1 MAKPRQTR
9 TAAAAG
15 VRKNPRAAD
24 PAGAGKPPRPA
35 GVRTRRAVLDLLK
48 QHGPQ
53 EAQALADQLG
63 VSAMAVRQH
72 LYDLQEQGLVG
83 HDAVPRAVG
92 RPAKRWHLTVAA
104 DRLFPDGHADLTASL
119 LESMRET
126 FGETG
131 MDQLMAVRTR
141 EQIAAYER
149 RMPRGAGLHGRLRA
163 LARLRSEE
171 GYMAAVEAEGQGRY
185 LLIENHCPI
194 VAAAAVCSGLC
205 GSEMAVFEHLLGPD
219 VTVERVDH
227 ILAGARRCA
236 YRVTKAGPPGKAS

>member
-9 TAAAAG
+9 TSAPAAA
-15 VRKNPRAAD
+15 RKNPRA
-24 PAGAGKPPRPA
+24 A

-53 EAQALADQLG
+53 EAQALADRLG

-72 LYDLQEQGLVG
+72 LYDLQDQGLVD
-83 HDAVPRAVG
+83 HATAPRAVG
-92 RPAKRWHLTVAA
+92 RPAKRWRLTAAA
-104 DRLFPDGHADLTASL
+104 DRFFPDGHADLTASL

-131 MDQLMAVRTR
+131 MDQLMAARTR
-141 EQIAAYER
+141 EQIAAYET
-149 RMPRGAGLHGRLRA
+149 RMPSGAGLHGRLKA
-163 LARLRSEE
+163 LAKLRSEE

-219 VTVERVDH
+219 VTIERVDH